1 MKDIKNNLQE
11 IMKKKHDLF
20 WLMILLFLSG
30 MALFV
35 TSLVTL
41 KPNTSIAN
49 VGYGDI
55 GGYRT
60 GNWTDMLAFSIMALI
75 LGVLHN
81 LLAIKITNKRG
92 DGLAK
97 VLVVTSILLVIGAF
111 VVLIRLLGEG

>member
-1 MKDIKNNLQE
+1 MEEIKENLKE
-11 IMKKKHDLF
+11 IVKKHHDLM
-20 WLMILLFLSG
+20 WLMLLLFVGSMGL
-30 MALFV
+30 LV
-35 TSLVTL
+35 TTLVTL
-41 KPNTSIAN
+41 NPNVSITN

-60 GNWTDMLAFSIMALI
+60 GSWANMLAFAILAII

-81 LLAIKITNKRG
+81 LLVVKIFRKKG

-97 VLVVTSILLVIGAF
+97 VLVVTSIFLLIGAF